1 MYEESDKC
9 WVLCVYVNS
18 AKQLC
23 YQNRHKYAS
32 YLLVDIIITSNVPS
46 VIVIFI
52 MTTQED

>member
-1 MYEESDKC
+1 MYEEADKC
-9 WVLCVYVNS
+9 WVLCLYVNS

-32 YLLVDIIITSNVPS
+32 YLLVDIIIMSNVPS
-46 VIVIFI
+46 VIVIFM